1 MSFSSLQ
8 AEEASLPIVRNYLS
22 LILVYQ
28 FGEFAVAFLVFVTWI
43 IAIMEWILDCGTN
56 NETTLASPEEAQF
69 FSVSGLESQA
79 PVFSFSIGAIDV
91 SDTRNES
98 LQWGSDT

>member
-1 MSFSSLQ
+1 
-8 AEEASLPIVRNYLS
+8 
-22 LILVYQ
+22 
-28 FGEFAVAFLVFVTWI
+28 
-43 IAIMEWILDCGTN
+43 MEWILDCGTN

-98 LQWGSDT
+98 LQ